1 MVAGERRATSLQ
13 LMLGLEEQQ
22 ESLPLGTKCLSPSW
36 LVSEVLQ
43 PSSSQPSPYAG
54 SQFLLI

>member
-1 MVAGERRATSLQ
+1 MAGEIAKSLQ
-13 LMLGLEEQQ
+13 LKLGLEEQQ
-22 ESLPLGTKCLSPSW
+22 ESLPLGAKCLSSSW